1 MFVLDTN
8 ILVYAADQDSP
19 HHEACHRL
27 VRESRDRVS
36 AWYLTWGIC
45 YEFLRVV
52 THPRV
57 FRLPWSAAQ
66 AWSFIDA
73 VLTAPALGILV
84 PGERHRDVAAQ
95 VLGELPHLAG
105 NLMHDAHTAVLMREH
120 GVRVIYTRDTDF
132 HRFPFLEMAD
142 PVAPRS

>member
-8 ILVYAADQDSP
+8 VLVYAADQDSP
-19 HHEACHRL
+19 YHDACHRL
-27 VRESRDRVS
+27 VRESRERAS

-57 FRLPWSAAQ
+57 FRRPWSAGE

-73 VLTAPALGILV
+73 VLASPSLGILA
-84 PGERHRDVAAQ
+84 PGERHREVAAQ
-95 VLGELPHLAG
+95 VLGEMPDLAG
-105 NLMHDAHTAVLMREH
+105 NLMHDVHTAALMREH

-132 HRFPFLEMAD
+132 HRFGFLESVD
-142 PVAPRS
+142 PVRTRS